1 MAWSH
6 ARQGMQCE
14 DWQHERTGTRPLV
27 CSWPPASL
35 TKCACQA
42 DAARAQHR
50 EAGAGAGA
58 AMLPIGNLTVGMT
71 ALALAD
77 FRTESPSV
85 MPSTASVPDYQKHQ
99 SARTSAGVV
108 QRGQPGPAG
117 EREADQRGPAYNESV
132 RPKIYDRMISE
143 RRQIAERFLSEGNGE
158 AARIRGNRASMKR
171 KAMLLASAPYWRNTS
186 RPPRLLA
193 AAFTSRPCRTSW
205 RAYAPRSLSTSRRAA
220 FCHC

>member
-1 MAWSH
+1 MAWPH

-58 AMLPIGNLTVGMT
+58 AMSPIGNLTVGMT

-85 MPSTASVPDYQKHQ
+85 MPSTASVLGYHTTK
-99 SARTSAGVV
+99 
-108 QRGQPGPAG
+108 
-117 EREADQRGPAYNESV
+117 
-132 RPKIYDRMISE
+132 MSE
-143 RRQIAERFLSEGNGE
+143 QFCSDLTYRLRHLSEYLTHAACHHGE
-158 AARIRGNRASMKR
+158 TARHHEVGSHE
-171 KAMLLASAPYWRNTS
+171 
-186 RPPRLLA
+186 
-193 AAFTSRPCRTSW
+193 
-205 RAYAPRSLSTSRRAA
+205 RAA
-220 FCHC
+220 HHAH